1 MFPAQEFWEQTS
13 ARRWMMPVMTFE
25 EINKAN
31 EHLGIDPQIAA
42 RALQNQWRDCQ
53 VTYKA
58 LDISN
63 RRLSSDDTQI
73 SLSMFEHSHIL
84 SALGSQLPS

>member
-31 EHLGIDPQIAA
+31 EHLGIDPQRLQERYRTNGGIA
-42 RALQNQWRDCQ
+42 R
-53 VTYKA
+53 
-58 LDISN
+58 
-63 RRLSSDDTQI
+63 
-73 SLSMFEHSHIL
+73 
-84 SALGSQLPS
+84 